1 MKSSLHGCCG
11 RGASWEVTEAMENGP
26 IHPLKNTSLGG
37 VGMVT
42 TDVGVGEKASIYIGA
57 AVDGIG
63 VAGEPSA

>member
-1 MKSSLHGCCG
+1 
-11 RGASWEVTEAMENGP
+11 MENGP